1 MIRQAVIIG
10 CLAAAGA
17 AEAREQHMAQIA
29 PSQYADSESMTNRT
43 WNLNLPSLK
52 QWSTSIELV
61 GTSSN
66 NLEFAI
72 GHDANRDGRLSFD
85 ERGWWIAWDCGEWI
99 LGGMRDEVWGMS
111 EAVSEEGWRF
121 VTGGPDTN
129 GVVWAHV
136 EVDVRRHKSNPP
148 WMYSETWD
156 LVEVTRRGVDDPQEQ
171 IVFGTKTSGTLLIL
185 R

>member
-61 GTSSN
+61 GTASN

-85 ERGWWIAWDCGEWI
+85 ERGWWIAWDCGEWF
-99 LGGMRDEVWGMS
+99 LGGMRDEVWGMG

-129 GVVWAHV
+129 GVVWAYI
-136 EVDVRRHKSNPP
+136 EVDIRRRKSNPA
-148 WMYSETWD
+148 WLYSDTWN
-156 LVEVTRRGVDDPQEQ
+156 LMKVTRRGVDDPLEL
-171 IVFGTKTSGTLLIL
+171 VKLETRTSGTVVIL

>member
-29 PSQYADSESMTNRT
+29 PSQYADSESKTNRT

-66 NLEFAI
+66 NLEFAL
-72 GHDANRDGRLSFD
+72 GHDANR
-85 ERGWWIAWDCGEWI
+85 A
-99 LGGMRDEVWGMS
+99 
-111 EAVSEEGWRF
+111 
-121 VTGGPDTN
+121 
-129 GVVWAHV
+129 
-136 EVDVRRHKSNPP
+136 
-148 WMYSETWD
+148 
-156 LVEVTRRGVDDPQEQ
+156 
-171 IVFGTKTSGTLLIL
+171 
-185 R
+185 

>member
-1 MIRQAVIIG
+1 MIKQAVIIG
-10 CLAAAGA
+10 CLAVAGA
-17 AEAREQHMAQIA
+17 AQAREQHLAQVA
-29 PSQYADSESMTNRT
+29 LTHYADTESVTNRA
-43 WNLNLPSLK
+43 WNLNLASLK
-52 QWSTSIELV
+52 QWWGTLTLV
-61 GTSSN
+61 GTPSN

-72 GHDANRDGRLSFD
+72 GHDVNRDGRLSLD
-85 ERGWWIAWDCGEWI
+85 ERGWWIAWDCGEWM

-136 EVDVRRHKSNPP
+136 EVDIRRHRANPA

-156 LVEVTRRGVDDPQEQ
+156 LIQVTRRGVDDPQER
-171 IVFGTKTSGTLLIL
+171 IVFGTKVSGTLLFI

>member
-52 QWSTSIELV
+52 QWTTSIELV
-61 GTSSN
+61 GTASN

-85 ERGWWIAWDCGEWI
+85 ERGWWIAWDCGEWVAGG
-99 LGGMRDEVWGMS
+99 LGGAFEPM
-111 EAVSEEGWRF
+111 
-121 VTGGPDTN
+121 TGGPDTN

>member
-85 ERGWWIAWDCGEWI
+85 ERSWWIAWDCGEWVA
-99 LGGMRDEVWGMS
+99 GGLVGAFEP
-111 EAVSEEGWRF
+111 

-129 GVVWAHV
+129 CVVWAHV
-136 EVDVRRHKSNPP
+136 AVDVRRHKSNPP

-156 LVEVTRRGVDDPQEQ
+156 LVEVTRRGVDDPQER

>member
-61 GTSSN
+61 GTASN

-85 ERGWWIAWDCGEWI
+85 EQGVVLACDGGEWI
-99 LGGMRDEVWGMS
+99 LGRMRDEVWGMS

-129 GVVWAHV
+129 GVVWAYI
-136 EVDVRRHKSNPP
+136 EVDIRRHKSNPA
-148 WMYSETWD
+148 WLYSDTWN
-156 LVEVTRRGVDDPQEQ
+156 LMKVTRRGVDDPLEL
-171 IVFGTKTSGTLLIL
+171 VKLETRTSGTIVIL